1 MFWKRKRMILLF
13 GPAAK
18 RIYPISVY
26 IPQKLRYNGN
36 KENPKVEKSIPE
48 DKTLSYDKYCKNERG
63 FYFDTVTKSKQY
75 LNMVINA
82 FTPLVNKEASGSMIR
97 IVIFGW
103 SMEAVMSMI
112 ITKVYSG
119 YIEAYHANWPS
130 NGTVAVTRFSKSD
143 FFDRYKVVQH
153 VQRS

>member
-1 MFWKRKRMILLF
+1 MILLF

-18 RIYPISVY
+18 RIYPISFY

-36 KENPKVEKSIPE
+36 KENPKAEKSIPE
-48 DKTLSYDKYCKNERG
+48 DKTLSYDEYCKNERG

-119 YIEAYHANWPS
+119 YVEVYRCETCKHGAFAVCEHAHRER
-130 NGTVAVTRFSKSD
+130 GVKS
-143 FFDRYKVVQH
+143 
-153 VQRS
+153 